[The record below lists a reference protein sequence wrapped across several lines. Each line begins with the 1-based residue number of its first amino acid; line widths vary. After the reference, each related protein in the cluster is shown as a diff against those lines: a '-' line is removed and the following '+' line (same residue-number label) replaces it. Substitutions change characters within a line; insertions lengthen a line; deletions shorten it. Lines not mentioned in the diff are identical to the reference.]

1 MSRRF
6 CLTLD
11 LKDDPELIAQYD
23 AWHQAVWPEVLDSI
37 REAGIEAMTIYR
49 LQNRLCM
56 IMDVGEEF
64 SFAAKS
70 AADAANLRVQ
80 AWEQLM
86 WDYQEPLPW
95 AAHGEKWML
104 MEPIF
109 AL

>member
-1 MSRRF
+1 MARRY

-23 AWHQAVWPEVLDSI
+23 EWHRAVWPEILASI
-37 REAGIEAMTIYR
+37 RQSGIESMTIYR
-49 LQNRLCM
+49 LENRLCM
-56 IMDVGEEF
+56 IMDVTDTF

-70 AADAANLRVQ
+70 AADQADPKVQ

-95 AAHGEKWML
+95 AAPGEKWML

-109 AL
+109 TL